1 MDRSLTAVPPAIFQ
15 AGSLHSSASNGASL
29 GGRVTIRP
37 TGLAGTLAMSRPG
50 SGAPPAPRSSG
61 RSSST
66 LLDLAVARVLGV
78 PLKQEHQAERSTPP
92 PLVVHR
98 DTHTTSPHPHPPDRV
113 RRGPLPVHPAQGP
126 APLGPELPARAAAG
140 RQAQVDPAHGR
151 PAGPRRPRRG
161 RLRAGAGAAAVR
173 QPIPLGPGGGAPPP
187 RRAHDHRD
195 HPSRVGDRRHRLPEV
210 RPLVGRRGAA
220 VLRGAWQGGQLP
232 GRRERARRHR
242 PGQLPAGLAAV
253 LPEEWDSDAER
264 RRKAHVP
271 ERERH
276 RPKWQL
282 ALEVLD
288 ELAAWGLAAPVI
300 LADAAYGEIGEF
312 RLGLEQRQLA
322 YVVQVP
328 GTLSAYPRDVVPQ
341 TLPYAGRG
349 QPSKPRYRQ
358 PRSSLRQLVLAV
370 GERAATTVTWR
381 EGADGQRLVSRFV
394 ALRVRLA
401 GVKLRQAARGGELP
415 VRWLLAEWP
424 DGEAEPVKYWLA
436 SLSETTPLER
446 LVGLAKLRWRVEHD
460 YRELKDALG
469 LDHFEGRSFKGWHH
483 HVTLVSVAHAFVTLE
498 RLDPKAPASA

>member
-1 MDRSLTAVPPAIFQ
+1 MRRRL
-15 AGSLHSSASNGASL
+15 
-29 GGRVTIRP
+29 
-37 TGLAGTLAMSRPG
+37 
-50 SGAPPAPRSSG
+50 
-61 RSSST
+61 
-66 LLDLAVARVLGV
+66 
-78 PLKQEHQAERSTPP
+78 AERMTTAITPAAWVIDDTAFP
-92 PLVVHR
+92 KFGRWSVGVAPQYCGALGKVANCQVGVSVHAATDQASCPL
-98 DTHTTSPHPHPPDRV
+98 DW
-113 RRGPLPVHPAQGP
+113 
-126 APLGPELPARAAAG
+126 
-140 RQAQVDPAHGR
+140 
-151 PAGPRRPRRG
+151 
-161 RLRAGAGAAAVR
+161 RLF
-173 QPIPLGPGGGAPPP
+173 
-187 RRAHDHRD
+187 
-195 HPSRVGDRRHRLPEV
+195 
-210 RPLVGRRGAA
+210 
-220 VLRGAWQGGQLP
+220 
-232 GRRERARRHR
+232 
-242 PGQLPAGLAAV
+242 

-436 SLSETTPLER
+436 TLSETTPLER

-483 HVTLVSVAHAFVTLE
+483 HVTLVSVAHAFVTA
-498 RLDPKAPASA
+498 RSTSITPACSALAARNPTMTAAWTATVASRSAAGSESSSASGTRAVTPACPWAYGRATPQPLTKSTRPPPPRVLNSYI